1 MTAIAR
7 GCAGFSWAIFRR
19 AIFAMA
25 MLVVCGAVSAP
36 ATYGATSDSGV
47 KHTRGLA
54 YVALG
59 DSYAAGNGL
68 EPLTKAPVPGCEQSS
83 SDYPHLVA
91 RELGMRLK
99 DMTCTGAVSANLIGT
114 PQKTGTGTAPPQ
126 SNALG
131 KDTKVVTITI
141 GGNDIG
147 FFATATACIALSA
160 DGPILSDK
168 LPNCRKSFVTEGTD
182 TLAARTAGPLLT
194 GTSSHSSG
202 LTAAF
207 AAVKAAAPHAKVFV
221 IGYPTIMPDA
231 AHTPAAGCYRGTV
244 QGNTLQSV
252 RVTDSFPFTNVD
264 VSYLNSVQS
273 DLDQATQAAAKKAG
287 FSYLSMLDATAG
299 NSACA
304 ASADSY
310 IRGITLRLH
319 PDLSVTVGPG
329 ALHPNARGAE
339 FLAQSVIP
347 EIRAAFTPKTTVSPA
362 APDTPTVSPSLAW
375 LGWVAA
381 VVVLLA
387 LVFLLVIRA
396 RRRQR
401 D

>member
-1 MTAIAR
+1 MTVIGRA
-7 GCAGFSWAIFRR
+7 CAV
-19 AIFAMA
+19 FAMA
-25 MLVVCGAVSAP
+25 LLAVCGAATVP
-36 ATYGATSDSGV
+36 AAYGATSDSGA
-47 KHTRGLA
+47 KHTRGLD

-68 EPLTKAPVPGCEQSS
+68 KPLTAAPVPGCEQSS
-83 SDYPHLVA
+83 VDYPHLVA
-91 RELGMRLK
+91 KELGMRLA

-126 SNALG
+126 SDALG
-131 KDTKVVTITI
+131 KDTRVVTITI

-168 LPNCRKSFVTEGTD
+168 LPNCRKSFVSNGKD
-182 TLAARTAGPLLT
+182 ALAARTEGPLLT
-194 GTSSHSSG
+194 GTSSRPSG

-207 AAVKAAAPHAKVFV
+207 AAVKAAAPNAKVFV

-231 AHTPAAGCYRGTV
+231 ANTPAGGCYRGRV
-244 QGNTLQSV
+244 QGTTLQSV
-252 RVTDSFPFTNVD
+252 RVNDSFPFTNVD
-264 VSYLNSVQS
+264 VSYLNSIQN
-273 DLDQATQAAAKKAG
+273 DLDQATESAAKKAG
-287 FSYLSMLDATAG
+287 FSYISTLDATAG

-304 ASADSY
+304 ASTDSY

-319 PDLSVTVGPG
+319 PNLSVTVGPG

-347 EIRAAFTPKTTVSPA
+347 EIRVAFTPTATVSPA
-362 APDTPTVSPSLAW
+362 TPIVAPSF
-375 LGWVAA
+375 GWVGWVVAA
-381 VVVLLA
+381 VVLLA
-387 LVFLLVIRA
+387 LVLLLVLRV
-396 RRRQR
+396 RRRR